1 VQNHYFVLPDHT
13 QFVSPKA
20 FLVSVRHSIL
30 SVSALALS
38 LSVTLVG
45 GCASTSATQTAKPAS
60 SEPAAKPKVTP
71 KPLAKGMDSNGALDP
86 FPSTYKPLPGVTTAI
101 LGATILTA
109 AGQEIENG
117 TILFSEGKIVAVGK
131 DVAIPEAAKRVD
143 GRGKFVTPGIIDIHS
158 HLGVYPS
165 PSLQANSDGNE
176 ATDPNTAEVWA
187 EHSIWPQDPGFNR
200 AREGGVTTV
209 MVLPGSANLFGGR
222 SVTLKNVP
230 SISQQGMKFP
240 GAPHGLK
247 MACGENPKRV
257 YGSRSR
263 SPSTRMGNIAV
274 ARRAWIDAV
283 DYNRKWNDYRA
294 KVAAGEAAG
303 DPPKRDLKLE
313 TLSGALTGDILIQN
327 HCYRADEMA
336 LMIDMA
342 KEFGYK
348 ITAFH
353 HSSEAYKLAP
363 VLKDA
368 DICSATWADWQGF
381 KMEALDGIAE
391 NAGILQAYGAC
402 TIIHSDDATMIQHL
416 NQEAALAMGAA
427 ARAGIP
433 VSRLDAIKWITA
445 NPARAMGIGAKTGS
459 LEAGKMADIVLWDR
473 DPFSTYALAQIVYID
488 GAIAYDRNDP
498 ATHARS
504 DFDLGRPSLE
514 PKQ

>member
-1 VQNHYFVLPDHT
+1 MLV
-13 QFVSPKA
+13 
-20 FLVSVRHSIL
+20 FLRHSIL
-30 SVSALALS
+30 SASAVALA
-38 LSVTLVG
+38 LSVTLVA
-45 GCASTSATQTAKPAS
+45 GCATTSAAQTTETAVPGPLS
-60 SEPAAKPKVTP
+60 KPKATP
-71 KPLAKGMDSNGALDP
+71 KPLAKGMDSHGTLDP
-86 FPSTYKPLPGVTTAI
+86 FPSTYKPLPGVATAI
-101 LGATILTA
+101 VGATILTA

-117 TILFSEGKIVAVGK
+117 TIVFSDGKIVAVGK
-131 DVAIPEAAKRVD
+131 DVVIPEGARRVD
-143 GRGKFVTPGIIDIHS
+143 ARGKFVTPGIIDIHS

-165 PSLQANSDGNE
+165 PGVQANSDGNE

-200 AREGGVTTV
+200 AREGGITSL

-230 SISQQGMKFP
+230 AITQQGMKFP

-274 ARRAWIDAV
+274 ARRAWIDAA

-313 TLSGALTGDILIQN
+313 TLSAALNGDILIQN

-363 VLKDA
+363 VLREA

-391 NAGILQAYGAC
+391 NAGILQAHGAC
-402 TIIHSDDATMIQHL
+402 AIIHSDDATMTQHL

-445 NPARAMGIGAKTGS
+445 NPARAMGIGAKTGT
-459 LEAGKMADIVLWDR
+459 LEIGKMADIVLWDR
-473 DPFSTYALAQIVYID
+473 DPFSSYALAQTVYVD
-488 GAIAYDRNDP
+488 GGIAYDRNDP

-504 DFDLGRPSLE
+504 DFDLGRLSLE
-514 PKQ
+514 QR